1 MGSIF
6 PCSCLKINIGRKEK
20 FASLFNDRL
29 TVLLRELL
37 NRVCDLG
44 LLEMLTVHE
53 LQERVGFL
61 RDYRAGGFSWRSSV
75 VLHDSSCVAE
85 HQELLGSSRKC
96 NCQSIAFE

>member
-37 NRVCDLG
+37 NKVWDLG
-44 LLEMLTVHE
+44 FGFDE
-53 LQERVGFL
+53 LV
-61 RDYRAGGFSWRSSV
+61 FSWGLFAHKS
-75 VLHDSSCVAE
+75 
-85 HQELLGSSRKC
+85 
-96 NCQSIAFE
+96 

>member
-1 MGSIF
+1 MRDLNRINVLASRKKMGSIF

-53 LQERVGFL
+53 LQERVGFQ
-61 RDYRAGGFSWRSSV
+61 RVDRAFDLMWSRGV
-75 VLHDSSCVAE
+75 VLHDR
-85 HQELLGSSRKC
+85 GW
-96 NCQSIAFE
+96 